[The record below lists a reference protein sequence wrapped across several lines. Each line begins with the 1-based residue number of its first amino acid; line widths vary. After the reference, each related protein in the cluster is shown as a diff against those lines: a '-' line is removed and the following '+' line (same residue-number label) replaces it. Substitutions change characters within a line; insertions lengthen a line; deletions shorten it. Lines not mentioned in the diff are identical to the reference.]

1 MFYYTKD
8 GRKVDIFNR
17 RPRNM
22 SAGGYVK
29 GDKKILESGNNE
41 EDTILSLLEPNQ
53 LVIPRQ
59 VVSRIMPYIND
70 ITGPQQRDRNKL
82 ERVILQPDEIVV
94 HKSKSKMVEDYLKQK
109 YNLTLPYN
117 ESAFF

>member
-1 MFYYTKD
+1 MFYYTRD

-29 GDKKILESGNNE
+29 GNRKILESGNNE

-70 ITGPQQRDRNKL
+70 ITGPIQKNKKKL
-82 ERVILQPDEIVV
+82 ERVVLQPDEIVI
-94 HKSKSKMVEDYLKQK
+94 HKSKSKMVEDYLKNK
-109 YNLTLPYN
+109 YNLTLPYT
-117 ESAFF
+117 ETAFF